1 MNELQI
7 FNNPE
12 FGKMRS
18 IQIDGEPWFVGKDVA
33 AALGY
38 QNPNEAIQD
47 HVDDEDKLNSKTLL
61 KLNSKSPGLDLG
73 QRGNWL
79 INESGV
85 YALIFGSKLDSAK
98 RFKHWVTKEVLPSI
112 RKTGAYSVPKRV
124 IPLMA
129 KQTVAKAQETREE
142 MKALGENPTKILKTV
157 KEIYNKA
164 GYNPPELVL
173 DPQTMTMEDWEDMLD
188 FAYTH
193 KGEVTTYE
201 DYLAYLLIPRLE
213 S

>member
-1 MNELQI
+1 MNKLQV
-7 FNNPE
+7 FDNPE

-38 QNPNEAIQD
+38 ENTRDALSR
-47 HVDDEDKLNSKTLL
+47 HVDDEDKNTVVIHD
-61 KLNSKSPGLDLG
+61 GI
-73 QRGNWL
+73 QGNPNMVI

-157 KEIYNKA
+157 KEICNKA